1 MVACGSVPHSWLF
14 GQGCFVIHHCG
25 FGTAAASMIYG
36 IPSIPVPHVLDQ
48 MGFAKQLCDMNVATK
63 PIHAGDLS
71 ETAIYEA
78 IREMQISFDE
88 KKKNAEAISEKIRK
102 EGGVAE
108 AVRLID
114 MNLK

>member
-1 MVACGSVPHSWLF
+1 
-14 GQGCFVIHHCG
+14 
-25 FGTAAASMIYG
+25 
-36 IPSIPVPHVLDQ
+36 
-48 MGFAKQLCDMNVATK
+48 MNVATK